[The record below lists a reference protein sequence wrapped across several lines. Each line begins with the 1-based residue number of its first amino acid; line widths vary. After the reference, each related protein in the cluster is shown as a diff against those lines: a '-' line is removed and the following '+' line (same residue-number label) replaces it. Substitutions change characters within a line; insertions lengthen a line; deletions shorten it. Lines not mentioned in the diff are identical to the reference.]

1 MHNKYTQTTLWVQ
14 AGNFR
19 GLKFLSS
26 LSHSMFSFALAH
38 SLAAW
43 SCTHC
48 ILLYTLLFYCV
59 LLYSWTLMLI
69 DTSVHSPLTLTHTL
83 HTRITH
89 TTCYPTHTHTLHAH
103 IPFSFHSFFTCS
115 SHALCICSLT
125 FSSHAHYLLTEF
137 PSHIP
142 HLLSTCSLV
151 FFLPQAFIDTPRA
164 HKKDIVY
171 SLSNQIQKNN
181 HIS

>member
-1 MHNKYTQTTLWVQ
+1 
-14 AGNFR
+14 
-19 GLKFLSS
+19 
-26 LSHSMFSFALAH
+26 
-38 SLAAW
+38 
-43 SCTHC
+43 
-48 ILLYTLLFYCV
+48 
-59 LLYSWTLMLI
+59 MLI

-181 HIS
+181 HISQRINNYIFPQSFMLPYFQAYVPSNNIYKVIII